1 MREETNPCGAWA
13 DPHPVVWVTFRFR
26 HVFVLSAS
34 EASLPAFPKLCEGRT
49 GMFHCS
55 MQEHLWCSVL
65 LSLGFPDDTF
75 IGVSSCKSHGY
86 VKQKGE

>member
-1 MREETNPCGAWA
+1 M
-13 DPHPVVWVTFRFR
+13 
-26 HVFVLSAS
+26 VLGQILILLSGLRSGLGMFLCCLPS
-34 EASLPAFPKLCEGRT
+34 EASLSAFPKLCEGRT